1 MMPLK
6 SFFSWRWFLLAAVVV
21 GAAALRSGHLAD
33 VFLWVD
39 ETDFFNDKIFG
50 NSPQPLLQ
58 YAIETRDATTN
69 TWGWPAILW
78 VTCRIFGTTLKIA
91 RTPGMIAGTAMVLA
105 MFFLIYRILGP
116 SFPGNRYVPA
126 LAGSVLAAIAM
137 PQMEFSQRTYPYAAA
152 PFAGAAVLLVHLHLY
167 RVLTESELA
176 ATRLRTAM
184 AWYTAIVSFAICIHP
199 SLNILAALSLLFL
212 AIEIRRLWPGTAA
225 VVRKQTLR
233 WSVSGAAIIL
243 AFVLLN
249 RKNPKFGYRPYLVQ
263 YYHPAS
269 LRSIPKILFHLYD
282 LGTYHLNLFY
292 NPALYWPE
300 RLNILILPLV
310 ILCVAGWWLAAAR
323 KFGPLAR
330 QLARLG
336 GAVVTVIAALSF
348 FKLFPFG
355 GVRQTL
361 FLSPFLLAFTVLG
374 IYSLCANRTTRAFA
388 IAMATAYV
396 CLWGINLPKFYED
409 RLVTYDRAEIVA
421 DWAEAGKLNVYC
433 WYCYD
438 AISYVVRDY
447 PELSVVKQLPKAP
460 FLLIANRTS
469 IQNQPRLNEDLIK
482 FGYTATLVD
491 ERPAKHPESL
501 HYSGSL
507 YFPPSG
513 LWVYVVTNDPNLS
526 AGILSPSS
534 QASPVF

>member
-1 MMPLK
+1 MPFTYLP
-6 SFFSWRWFLLAAVVV
+6 WRWLWLAAIVAC
-21 GAAALRSGHLAD
+21 AAALRSHHLSD
-33 VFLWVD
+33 VFLWID

-50 NSPQPLLQ
+50 NPPQPFLQ
-58 YAIETRDATTN
+58 YAIGTRDATTN

-78 VTCRIFGTTLKIA
+78 VTCRLFGTTLKIA
-91 RTPGMIAGTAMVLA
+91 RTPGMIAGSATVLA
-105 MFFLIYRILGP
+105 MFFLIYRMLPP
-116 SFPGNRYVPA
+116 SFRGNRSVPA

-137 PQMEFSQRTYPYAAA
+137 PQIEFSQRTYPYAAA

-176 ATRLRTAM
+176 ATRLRTAI
-184 AWYTAIVSFAICIHP
+184 AWYTTIVSFAVCIHP

-212 AIEIRRLWPGTAA
+212 AIEIRRLFPGTAA
-225 VVRKQTLR
+225 AVRKQILR
-233 WSVSGAAIIL
+233 WSVCGAGIIV

-249 RKNPKFGYRPYLVQ
+249 RKNPKFGFRPYLVQ
-263 YYHPAS
+263 YYQPVS
-269 LRSIPKILFHLYD
+269 LRSIPKVLFHLYD

-300 RLNILILPLV
+300 SLNILILPLV
-310 ILCVAGWWLAAAR
+310 ILCAAGWWLAAAG
-323 KFGPLAR
+323 KFGPLSR

-336 GAVVTVIAALSF
+336 AATVAVIAALSF

-361 FLSPFLLAFTVLG
+361 FLSPFLLAFTVMG
-374 IYSLCANRTTRAFA
+374 IHSLWANRATRVST

-396 CLWGINLPKFYED
+396 CLWGINLPKFYGD
-409 RLVTYDRAEIVA
+409 RLVTYDRAGIVA
-421 DWAEAGKLNVYC
+421 DWEHAGKLNVFC
-433 WYCYD
+433 WYCSD
-438 AISYVVRDY
+438 AIGYVVRDY
-447 PELSVVKQLPKAP
+447 PELHVVNQLPEAP

-469 IQNQPRLNEDLIK
+469 IENQPRLNQHLVNS
-482 FGYTATLVD
+482 GYKATLID
-491 ERPAKHPESL
+491 QRPAKHPESL

-513 LWVYVVTNDPNLS
+513 LWVYLVTEDPNL
-526 AGILSPSS
+526 
-534 QASPVF
+534 ASTLAWASKNKP